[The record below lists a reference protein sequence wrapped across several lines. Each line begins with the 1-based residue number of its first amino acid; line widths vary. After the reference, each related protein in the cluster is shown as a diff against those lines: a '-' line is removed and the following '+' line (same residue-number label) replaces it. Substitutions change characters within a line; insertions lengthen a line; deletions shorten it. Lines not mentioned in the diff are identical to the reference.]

1 MGLVLL
7 KLDIP
12 GLVDVCGRPPFF
24 WKKGEVGRIVVW
36 MGERKDWEERREESY
51 NQDVK
56 GINNLVNLKK
66 KLQSQNDPSC
76 LLDILLRQIK
86 IGLSGQENSQ

>member
-66 KLQSQNDPSC
+66 NYRVRMTLHVCSIFC
-76 LLDILLRQIK
+76 
-86 IGLSGQENSQ
+86 SGKSK

>member
-7 KLDIP
+7 KLDNP

-36 MGERKDWEERREESY
+36 MGERKDWEEKREESY

-66 KLQSQNDPSC
+66 ENYRVRMTLHVCSIFC
-76 LLDILLRQIK
+76 
-86 IGLSGQENSQ
+86 SGKSK